1 MIYLF
6 GSTGMLG
13 NYVKTVLSK
22 KFELNC
28 ITRSDYDILQD
39 NFKKLNNIMNNI
51 QEQDIIINCTG
62 IIPQKTAN
70 DEHGKYIKVNTLFPH
85 KLQNISEKVNAN
97 FIHITT
103 DCVFDG
109 KKGSSYDE
117 NSIHTETNMYGTSKS
132 LGEPENATIIRTS
145 IIGEELFHKKGL
157 LEWVKSNKNR
167 TIQGYG
173 NHLWNGVTCLTL
185 ANIIKKIINDK
196 LFWTGVRHIHSQDIV
211 SKYELCCYINEIYNL
226 NMTIQD
232 FPTETVNKTLKSIYE
247 STFEIPNIKNQIYL
261 QYLLNKR
268 IHILGKNSFIGKNL
282 YDLILNENIYIY
294 SHSELKR
301 FAENVKDD
309 DIVINCWGFHKNIY
323 DKLYEV
329 NVIFLGKIIN
339 IINNFKNIKLIHL
352 SSLQLSEINNNS
364 NYVKTKQLGEELIKK
379 KLNNNNTYKS
389 LRLCNT
395 YGFNHINPYN
405 NSFIGTLIYEKQN
418 NIKKIYTIKKD
429 EMYILNIDKLPNII
443 YNLMADNDNMIH
455 NVISQKTT
463 LFNII
468 SYLFDEMYIQK
479 YFIIVDGSKKNIIE
493 CNNIVI
499 DDKIIN

>member
-1 MIYLF
+1 
-6 GSTGMLG
+6 
-13 NYVKTVLSK
+13 
-22 KFELNC
+22 
-28 ITRSDYDILQD
+28 
-39 NFKKLNNIMNNI
+39 
-51 QEQDIIINCTG
+51 
-62 IIPQKTAN
+62 
-70 DEHGKYIKVNTLFPH
+70 
-85 KLQNISEKVNAN
+85 
-97 FIHITT
+97 
-103 DCVFDG
+103 
-109 KKGSSYDE
+109 
-117 NSIHTETNMYGTSKS
+117 
-132 LGEPENATIIRTS
+132 
-145 IIGEELFHKKGL
+145 
-157 LEWVKSNKNR
+157 
-167 TIQGYG
+167 
-173 NHLWNGVTCLTL
+173 
-185 ANIIKKIINDK
+185 
-196 LFWTGVRHIHSQDIV
+196 
-211 SKYELCCYINEIYNL
+211 
-226 NMTIQD
+226 MTIQD

-395 YGFNHINPYN
+395 YGVNHINPYD

-455 NVISQKTT
+455 NVISQKQ
-463 LFNII
+463 L
-468 SYLFDEMYIQK
+468 YLI
-479 YFIIVDGSKKNIIE
+479 
-493 CNNIVI
+493 
-499 DDKIIN
+499 

>member
-13 NYVKTVLSK
+13 NYVKTILQ
-22 KFELNC
+22 NDYIIQC
-28 ITRSDYDILQD
+28 ITRKEYNILTD
-39 NFKKLNNIMNNI
+39 SWNKLSKILDKLEPGDVI
-51 QEQDIIINCTG
+51 VNCAG
-62 IIPQKTAN
+62 IIPQTT
-70 DEHGKYIKVNTLFPH
+70 DSQDYVKYIRINSLFPH
-85 KLQNISEKVNAN
+85 KLQHIVDKYNAKL
-97 FIHITT
+97 IHITT

-109 KKGSSYDE
+109 QKGTSYDE
-117 NSIHTETNMYGTSKS
+117 NDIHTETNIYGVSKS
-132 LGEPENATIIRTS
+132 LGELENSTIIRTS
-145 IIGEELFHKKGL
+145 IIGEELFNKKGL
-157 LEWVKSNKNR
+157 LEWVKSNKNG

-196 LFWTGVRHIHSQDIV
+196 LFWRGVRHIHSQDIV
-211 SKYELCCYINEIYNL
+211 CKYELCCYINEIYNL
-226 NMTIQD
+226 NMRIQD

-247 STFEIPNIKNQIYL
+247 PIFEISNIKKQIYL

-282 YDLILNENIYIY
+282 YDLFINEYIYIY

-309 DIVINCWGFHKNIY
+309 DIVINCCGFNKNIY
-323 DKLYEV
+323 NKLYEA
-329 NVIFLGKIIN
+329 NVIFIGKIIN
-339 IINNFKNIKLIHL
+339 IINNFRNIKLIHL
-352 SSLQLSEINNNS
+352 SSLQISEINNNS
-364 NYVKTKQLGEELIKK
+364 NYVKTKQLGEEIIKE
-379 KLNNNNTYKS
+379 KLNNNNIYKI

-395 YGFNHINPYN
+395 YGSNHIKPYD

-418 NIKKIYTIKKD
+418 NINNEYTITNN
-429 EMYILNIDKLPNII
+429 EIYILNINKLPNII
-443 YNLMADNDNMIH
+443 YNLLTDNDNKIH
-455 NVISQKTT
+455 NLISQKSN

-468 SYLFDEMYIQK
+468 SYLFDEKYIQK
-479 YFIIVDGSKKNIIE
+479 YFTFVKGEAKNIIE

-499 DDKIIN
+499 NDEIIN